1 MQKYEEGYDKYAPQ
15 SCGGRAAPKAGGV
28 HHPLTPHTKHIKQ
41 QTKNLFESM
50 DFEESESVMW
60 RKVNLPIY
68 FLCLMRHL
76 PPIVVA
82 APTETVFSR

>member
-15 SCGGRAAPKAGGV
+15 SFRGSAASKAGGDHDAV
-28 HHPLTPHTKHIKQ
+28 NRDSQQLIE

-60 RKVNLPIY
+60 RKVNLPVY
-68 FLCLMRHL
+68 FLCILRHL
-76 PPIVVA
+76 PPDVVA
-82 APTETVFSR
+82 ASIETIFSR

>member
-15 SCGGRAAPKAGGV
+15 SFRGSAASKAGGDHDAV
-28 HHPLTPHTKHIKQ
+28 NRDSQQLIE

-60 RKVNLPIY
+60 RKVNLPVY
-68 FLCLMRHL
+68 FLCILRHL
-76 PPIVVA
+76 PPYVVA
-82 APTETVFSR
+82 ASIETIFSR